1 MWYSPRANFGDD
13 YVYTEGDK
21 VTVKLEYG
29 ASLVLDASQG
39 GLFGGDSVS
48 TSKVDMHI
56 TGGGTIS
63 TTLESITT
71 TNNRGKLY
79 LDAFTDFTNA
89 TYNIGSATQPTN
101 LTLSNALVVNKL
113 TLSKGSVLTMSSDDD
128 SSADIS
134 VLGSSSTINGNF
146 VQTAGRYE
154 ALNTTTVVTGTLDL
168 AVSKGFVSRWLTI
181 GNGST
186 IIIRANNAIMQS
198 ETAYRVF
205 GMSKDAVSTLK
216 LYADQQFAD
225 LWFDNANTTGTLNAY
240 TNGNALT
247 FTGINSTGTLNIF
260 IEEDFSWE
268 NDKIHF
274 TNATVERVVSI
285 LGTITIGDTVIDKSF
300 WDIVSDGN
308 KGVYVNL
315 TQVPEPAEWALIFG
329 AIALGFIAYRRRK

>member
-1 MWYSPRANFGDD
+1 MKMIYSIPLKN
-13 YVYTEGDK
+13 K
-21 VTVKLEYG
+21 QKTV
-29 ASLVLDASQG
+29 
-39 GLFGGDSVS
+39 
-48 TSKVDMHI
+48 
-56 TGGGTIS
+56 
-63 TTLESITT
+63 
-71 TNNRGKLY
+71 
-79 LDAFTDFTNA
+79 
-89 TYNIGSATQPTN
+89 
-101 LTLSNALVVNKL
+101 LTL
-113 TLSKGSVLTMSSDDD
+113 
-128 SSADIS
+128 
-134 VLGSSSTINGNF
+134 
-146 VQTAGRYE
+146 
-154 ALNTTTVVTGTLDL
+154 
-168 AVSKGFVSRWLTI
+168 WLYT
-181 GNGST
+181 
-186 IIIRANNAIMQS
+186 
-198 ETAYRVF
+198 
-205 GMSKDAVSTLK
+205 AVSTLK

-285 LGTITIGDTVIDKSF
+285 LGTITIGDTVIDKSL